1 MTVARRILLF
11 GVNVKPRYFLISA
24 LFYKLVL

>member
-11 GVNVKPRYFLISA
+11 GVNVNPGYFLISA
-24 LFYKLVL
+24 LCYKLAL